1 MPEAWEQFKGQ
12 VVDGKFHLGRYLGGS
27 EHSAVFLTERGQ
39 GTPPSA
45 AIKLIPADP
54 GNADLQLFRWKLIAK
69 LSHPHLLRL
78 FEMGRCQLDG
88 VALLYVVMEYADEN
102 LSQILPSRALTPAEA
117 CEMLKPTL
125 EALAHLHGHGFVHG
139 HLKPANIMV
148 VDDQLKLSS
157 DGLCRI
163 GEREGNSGKPGIYD
177 PPEAAERGLVPARD
191 VWSFGV
197 TLVQALTQLLPVWD
211 GSDERRALILP
222 ETLRPPFLAIAR
234 NCLQRDPQRRWTLTD
249 IAAALSNISPAP
261 AKQAVA
267 QEPVA
272 DRPQKPAAPRRYVV
286 PAVAAVLTL
295 AALLAGARLLKRQPA
310 QPISSA
316 ELAQPSPQPQEQK
329 PPPATQPPGRATL
342 RETRDVRSPTP
353 SPVRSSPAPT
363 ATAATGALLPGR
375 VVQQVLPDVPQS
387 ARDTIRGTV
396 RVSVRVRV
404 DPAGDVYGQE
414 FVSAGPS
421 RYFARLAS
429 DAARRWK
436 FAPAQRNGRGFPS
449 AWILQFEFTRS
460 GTRAIPAADVP

>member
-1 MPEAWEQFKGQ
+1 MPEAWEQLEGQ

-39 GTPPSA
+39 GTPKTA

-69 LSHPHLLRL
+69 LSHPHLARL

-88 VALLYVVMEYADEN
+88 VALLYVVMEYAEEN
-102 LSQILPSRALTPAEA
+102 LSQVLPSRALTPAEA
-117 CEMLKPTL
+117 CQMLKPTL

-163 GEREGNSGKPGIYD
+163 GERQTSPGKPGIYD
-177 PPEAAERGLVPARD
+177 PPEAAEGGVVPARD

-211 GSDERRALILP
+211 GSDQRRALVLP

-234 NCLQRDPQRRWTLTD
+234 NCLHRDPQRRWALTD
-249 IAAALSNISPAP
+249 IAASLSNISPAP
-261 AKQAVA
+261 AKPAVA

-272 DRPQKPAAPRRYVV
+272 DRPQKTAAQRRYVV

-295 AALLAGARLLKRQPA
+295 AALWGVGRLLDRQPA
-310 QPISSA
+310 QPIPSA
-316 ELAQPSPQPQEQK
+316 ELERPGPQPQEPRPA
-329 PPPATQPPGRATL
+329 PPETLPSARATL
-342 RETRDVRSPTP
+342 RETRDVRSTAP
-353 SPVRSSPAPT
+353 RSSPDPS
-363 ATAATGALLPGR
+363 ATAATSHVVPGQ
-375 VVQQVLPDVPQS
+375 VVQEVLPDVPQS

-404 DPAGDVYGQE
+404 DPAGNVYGEE

-436 FAPAQRNGRGFPS
+436 FAPAKRDGQGFPS
-449 AWILQFEFTRS
+449 AWILRFEFTR
-460 GTRAIPAADVP
+460 GEMRAIPVADVP